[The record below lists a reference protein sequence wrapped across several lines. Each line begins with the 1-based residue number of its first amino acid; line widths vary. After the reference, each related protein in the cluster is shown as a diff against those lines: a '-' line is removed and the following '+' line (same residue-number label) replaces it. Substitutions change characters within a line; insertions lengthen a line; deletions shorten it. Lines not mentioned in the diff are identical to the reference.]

1 MAGVEAEDED
11 LFASLGL
18 SAENLYLSGAKVKA
32 FGEEFE
38 QGLVGGAFFGGS
50 SDGNLEGLAE
60 GADDAVAGGAR
71 HDLDGESAAIGGV
84 CDS

>member
-1 MAGVEAEDED
+1 MFAG
-11 LFASLGL
+11 LGL
-18 SAENLYLSGAKVKA
+18 AAENLYLSGAKLKA

-60 GADDAVAGGAR
+60 AANDAVARGAR
-71 HDLDGESAAIGGV
+71 HDLDGESAAARGIGDFQG
-84 CDS
+84 

>member
-1 MAGVEAEDED
+1 M
-11 LFASLGL
+11 FARLGL
-18 SAENLYLSGAKVKA
+18 AAENLYLRGAKLKA

-60 GADDAVAGGAR
+60 AADDAVARGAR
-71 HDLDGESAAIGGV
+71 HELDGESAAVGGV
-84 CDS
+84 RDS